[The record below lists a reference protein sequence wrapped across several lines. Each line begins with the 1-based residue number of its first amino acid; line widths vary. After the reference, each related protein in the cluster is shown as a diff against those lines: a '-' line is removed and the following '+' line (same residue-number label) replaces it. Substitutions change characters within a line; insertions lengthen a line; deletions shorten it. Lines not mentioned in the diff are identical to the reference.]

1 MRLRPKTNLKIG
13 KYENGKIQ
21 QVRNRIRILSGEEED
36 ENKEDQVHN
45 MYIVLSKRGIV
56 CDSRQYQKIA
66 KNI

>member
-1 MRLRPKTNLKIG
+1 MTKDQF
-13 KYENGKIQ
+13 ENGKIQ

-36 ENKEDQVHN
+36 ENKEDQVHK
-45 MYIVLSKRGIV
+45 MYIVLSKWGIV